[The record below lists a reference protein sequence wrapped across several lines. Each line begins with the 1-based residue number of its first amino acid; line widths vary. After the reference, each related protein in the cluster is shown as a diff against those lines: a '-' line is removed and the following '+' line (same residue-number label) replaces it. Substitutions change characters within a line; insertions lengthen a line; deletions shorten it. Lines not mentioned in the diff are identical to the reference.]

1 LEFLKGVRKWV
12 SHLHVKDVAA
22 SLAEASRGSS
32 TGIAT
37 SIASIGKGVN
47 AKNIEA
53 CIHYLQETGWDGVL
67 SVECEGTDEILHPSV
82 DWLKNLI
89 GRSIPAKA

>member
-1 LEFLKGVRKWV
+1 M

-22 SLAEASRGSS
+22 SLAAAERGSS

-37 SIASIGKGVN
+37 SVASIGSGVN

-53 CIHYLQETGWDGVL
+53 CIGYLQQTNWDGVL

-82 DWLKNLI
+82 NWLKSLV
-89 GRSIPAKA
+89 GKSVVAHE